1 MTSSDIN
8 HIVGGISVI
17 IAGITAFLMLVNKML
32 KEAFALANLLK
43 KKRSLGAL
51 SPVPRLKKL

>member
-1 MTSSDIN
+1 MSGSDIN
-8 HIVGGISVI
+8 HIVGEISVI
-17 IAGITAFLMLVNKML
+17 IAGITAFLVLINKML

-43 KKRSLGAL
+43 KTWSLGAL